1 MRLVDYKCSSNM
13 IGQKVKY
20 CSLILANTSNLLI
33 PYFGIGQWHTQVI
46 ENPNWTK
53 TVSFIFK
60 DDKDF
65 KVFTKNAKTVSG
77 YKNNHPPTA
86 YFIIIIIS
94 ENSIVV

>member
-1 MRLVDYKCSSNM
+1 MRLVDYKCSFNM
-13 IGQKVKY
+13 IGQTVKY

-46 ENPNWTK
+46 EDPNWTNG

-65 KVFTKNAKTVSG
+65 KVFTKTTLITITRQQ
-77 YKNNHPPTA
+77 PILLLL
-86 YFIIIIIS
+86 FL
-94 ENSIVV
+94 

>member
-1 MRLVDYKCSSNM
+1 M

-46 ENPNWTK
+46 EDPNWTNG

-65 KVFTKNAKTVSG
+65 KVFTKNAKTVST
-77 YKNNHPPTA
+77 KTITRQQPIF
-86 YFIIIIIS
+86 FIIITS
-94 ENSIVV
+94 LRR